1 MNPAQVTCPA
11 CRTVLADAFF
21 NQPDF
26 APCPQ
31 CATPLRVAAF
41 PAFHRPLET
50 GAAGERLVID
60 SDASCFYHP
69 QKKAEIPCDQCGRF
83 LCALCDVHLGDRHL
97 CPVCVEA
104 GRTKGTMQTLT
115 TRRVAYDTTTLM
127 LGWLPLLLGFL
138 VWFLFVI
145 TGPAAIIVGI
155 YGWKKPGSVFRRN
168 RWRFIVGMIGGL
180 IQILIIAGFALM
192 VTMNSL
198 NSE

>member
-31 CATPLRVAAF
+31 CAVPLRIAAF
-41 PAFHRPLET
+41 PALYRPIEA
-50 GAAGERLVID
+50 GSAGERLVID

-83 LCALCDVHLGDRHL
+83 LCALCDVPLGDRHL
-97 CPVCVEA
+97 CPNCVES
-104 GRTKGTMQTLT
+104 GRQKGTLQSLT
-115 TRRVAYDTTTLM
+115 KRRIAYDTTTLM
-127 LGWLPLLLGFL
+127 LGLLPLALGIFM
-138 VWFLFVI
+138 WFLFLF

-155 YGWKKPGSVFRRN
+155 YGWKKPGSLLRKN
-168 RWRFIVGMIGGL
+168 RWRFVVGMIGGL
-180 IQILIIAGFALM
+180 IQILIIGGIGLLM
-192 VTMNSL
+192 ARNSL
-198 NSE
+198 SGE